1 MAQITITINSRE
13 YAVACDNGQEAYTM
27 SLARMLDEKARMLTA
42 GGGHINENMLL
53 AMVGLLMADELSETK
68 KKLAAGTPEPI
79 VQTVEKIVEKPVEK
93 IVEKVI
99 EKPVVQTVEKIVEKP
114 VEPDYSVLDNELSA
128 IVENLSIE
136 IKTLANQVENL

>member
-79 VQTVEKIVEKPVEK
+79 VQTVEKIVEKPVE
-93 IVEKVI
+93 
-99 EKPVVQTVEKIVEKP
+99 
-114 VEPDYSVLDNELSA
+114 PDYSALDNELSA

>member
-93 IVEKVI
+93 IVEKII

-114 VEPDYSVLDNELSA
+114 VEPDYSALDNELSA